1 MVKRCSKIPVVNI
14 KKSKIKYS
22 FPDYSIEEILEKL
35 PFLGLDIEGVD
46 DDIIKVEYNPNRPD
60 FSSDIGIFRSLS
72 GFLNEKLGLPKF
84 EYSISSKYKIDID
97 KSVKTIR
104 PFLLFFIAKN
114 KKISQDLMEQ
124 IISMQE
130 DLHNGIARERRKASI
145 GIHDLDKME
154 FPLKYSTS
162 EKDRK
167 FIPLDES
174 EEYTLNKILDILPK
188 GQKYRHLIKDFKKYP
203 ILIDQNKSIVSFP
216 PIINSENTKITNKSQ
231 NLLIEVTATD
241 FEIAKNIISIL
252 FCFFHDENFKIISGP
267 VGEEK
272 TRSFYPLKIIKNKS
286 VVVEEDYINSI
297 LGLDLATK
305 EIIRSL
311 KKVRIDPIKLK
322 HNQLK
327 CIIPQYRTDIRI
339 PIDIVEEVSLGFG
352 IYNLCPTLPFFKLSA
367 GIKDSLNE
375 ILHELRKTIIGF
387 GFQEVINFSLVD
399 QKSIEIEGKNERNN
413 DLLQV
418 RESKSREHEYLRTN
432 LIISLINNI
441 SHNIHE
447 EYPQKI
453 FEIGKVFSV
462 DENMTENWKLA
473 LSISSND
480 TGFTQ
485 IRSLLRSI
493 FNITFGQEIQ
503 TRSIQHNLFINGR
516 SANVFIQNHAVGI
529 VGEVSPKIISNYNI
543 RVPISIFEIDLNAVF
558 KAIK

>member
-1 MVKRCSKIPVVNI
+1 MN
-14 KKSKIKYS
+14 
-22 FPDYSIEEILEKL
+22 
-35 PFLGLDIEGVD
+35 

-145 GIHDLDKME
+145 GIHDLDKIE

-162 EKDRK
+162 ENDRK

-174 EEYTLNKILDILPK
+174 KEYTLNKILDILPK

-203 ILIDQNKSIVSFP
+203 ILIDQNKNIVSFP

-272 TRSFYPLKIIKNKS
+272 SRSFYPLKIIKNKS

-322 HNQLK
+322 NNQLR

-352 IYNLCPTLPFFKLSA
+352 INNLCPTLPFFKLSA
-367 GIKDSLNE
+367 GIKDSINE

-453 FEIGKVFSV
+453 FEIGKVFSF

-503 TRSIQHNLFINGR
+503 TRSIQHNFFINGR

>member
-14 KKSKIKYS
+14 KKSKIRSS
-22 FPDYSIEEILEKL
+22 FPNYSIDEILEKL
-35 PFLGLDIEGVD
+35 PFLGLDIEGID
-46 DDIIKVEYNPNRPD
+46 DDIIRVEYNPNRPD

-72 GFLNEKLGLPKF
+72 GFLNKNLGIPTF
-84 EYSISSKYKIDID
+84 EYSISSKYRIDID

-114 KKISQDLMEQ
+114 KKINQDLMEQ

-130 DLHNGIARERRKASI
+130 DLHNGISRGRKKASI
-145 GIHDLDKME
+145 GIHDLDKMK

-162 EKDRK
+162 EKEKK

-188 GQKYRHLIKDFKKYP
+188 GQKYRHLIKDYKKYP
-203 ILIDQNKSIVSFP
+203 ILIDQNNSIVSFP
-216 PIINSENTKITNKSQ
+216 PIINSENTKITNESQ

-252 FCFFHDENFKIISGP
+252 FCFFHDENFKIVSGI
-267 VGEEK
+267 VREEK
-272 TRSFYPLKIIKNKS
+272 TRSFYPLKNIKNKS
-286 VVVEEDYINSI
+286 VVVKEDYINNI
-297 LGLDLATK
+297 LGLDLSTE

-327 CIIPQYRTDIRI
+327 CMIPPYRTDIRI

-352 IYNLCPTLPFFKLSA
+352 IYNLGPTLPSFKISA
-367 GIKDSLNE
+367 GLKYFINE
-375 ILHELRKTIIGF
+375 IFHELRKTIIGF

-399 QKSIEIEGKNERNN
+399 QKSIEIEGKKENN
-413 DLLQV
+413 HLLQV

-453 FEIGKVFSV
+453 FEIGKVFII
-462 DENMTENWKLA
+462 DENMTEKWKLA

-493 FNITFGQEIQ
+493 FKISFGQEIQ

-529 VGEVSPKIISNYNI
+529 VGEVSPKIISEYNI
-543 RVPISIFEIDLNAVF
+543 RVPISIFEIDLSEVF
-558 KAIK
+558 EAIK